1 MLYWL
6 TQNFRD
12 FWAEQGLGTFTN
24 VFRYQT
30 LRTSMAVLTA
40 FLLTMII
47 APWVIRLLRRLK
59 VGSAVDFHMQ
69 AINEKYASKKDT
81 PTMGG
86 LIIVSAIIG
95 STALWGHLG
104 NFYVFLAMLTVVWLA
119 VVGFMDDYLKMVVK
133 TRGGLKMWEKLAFQI
148 GLAVLLGAF
157 LWIYG
162 RDGIELPVSI
172 PFPEAGEAM
181 PLNLPFWKHPLAL
194 GLFAFMAVSVL
205 VIGGTSNAV
214 NLTDGMDGLAAGCV
228 ALVTVVFMLVAYVT
242 GRVDF
247 SRFLLFPY
255 VQDVGELSVFCGAIL
270 GSVLGFLWFNCNPAR
285 VFMGD
290 TGSLPLGGAIGFV
303 AMATRQEV
311 LLFIVGG
318 VFVMEAVSVIMQV
331 SYFKA
336 TGGKRIFA
344 GGTPIHHHFNVHR
357 RWSETQT
364 VTRFWLIGAMCAAMA
379 LATLKIR

>member
-6 TQNFRD
+6 TQNFHD
-12 FWAEQGLGTFTN
+12 FWAQHGLSTYMN

-30 LRTSMAVLTA
+30 LRTMMAVLTA

-47 APWVIRLLRRLK
+47 APPVIRLLRRLK
-59 VGSAVDFHMQ
+59 VGSAVDFHMK
-69 AINEKYASKKDT
+69 AINEKNASKKDT

-86 LIIVSAIIG
+86 LIIVSALIG
-95 STALWGHLG
+95 STLLWGHLG
-104 NFYVFLAMLTVVWLA
+104 NFYVFLAMMTVVWLA
-119 VVGFMDDYLKMVVK
+119 VVGFADDYLKMIVK
-133 TRGGLKMWEKLAFQI
+133 SRDGLKMWEKLAFQV

-157 LWIYG
+157 LWANG
-162 RDGIELPVSI
+162 RGGIDMPVSI
-172 PFPEAGEAM
+172 PFPEVGDAM
-181 PLNLPFWKHPLAL
+181 PLTLPFWKHPLAL
-194 GLFAFMAVSVL
+194 GLVSFMVVSVI

-214 NLTDGMDGLAAGCV
+214 NLTDGMDGLAGGCV
-228 ALVTVVFMLVAYVT
+228 AMVTLVFMVVAYIT

-311 LLFIVGG
+311 MLFIVGG
-318 VFVMEAVSVIMQV
+318 VFVMEAVSVMIQV
-331 SYFKA
+331 PYFKLS
-336 TGGKRIFA
+336 GGKRIFA
-344 GGTPIHHHFNVHR
+344 GGTPIHHHFNIHMH
-357 RWSETQT
+357 WSETQT
-364 VTRFWLIGAMCAAMA
+364 VMRFWLIGAMCAAMA
-379 LATLKIR
+379 LATLKVR